1 MNFISFLQ
9 AIGIYM
15 SICFLFSIA
24 ALIETIL
31 VIYIDKLRKSIQDN
45 IDENNELD
53 TDIERQMGI
62 ATSDDSL
69 RHNPLFHLFKFTKRM
84 TTRMENERKRS
95 KIDRA
100 VTDPRMLRLLT
111 NGLRPSKVD
120 FYARLIFPIAFY
132 AFNIVY
138 WSYFLTQPQ

>member
-1 MNFISFLQ
+1 
-9 AIGIYM
+9 M

-53 TDIERQMGI
+53 ADIERQMGI

-69 RHNPLFHLFKFTKRM
+69 RHNPLFHLLKFTKRM

-100 VTDPRMLRLLT
+100 VTDPRMLRLL
-111 NGLRPSKVD
+111 RSSKVD